1 MIATDEHH
9 VHDSNCTQ
17 NIIKSNKIIGKLFD
31 NGTYDGNDIFR
42 YLSTDDGILP
52 CVKVRKN
59 AKVRL
64 KKTHFKKLS
73 GICQ

>member
-1 MIATDEHH
+1 MI
-9 VHDSNCTQ
+9 VKLYQ

-42 YLSTDDGILP
+42 YLSTDNGILP
-52 CVKVRKN
+52 CGKVRTN

-64 KKTHFKKLS
+64 KNDTF
-73 GICQ
+73 